1 MNILPPRSGTLW
13 QVKTPGLVAATLE
26 PVNKIEGN
34 ERWYILENIT
44 LLSREDTLLF
54 LGDENINVSHWQ
66 LMDVEEYYK
75 SGDYY
80 KKHRAAV
87 FLHNDKKIYVFY
99 DDHYDIW
106 EYKLY
111 LTQVK

>member
-1 MNILPPRSGTLW
+1 MNILSPQSGTLW
-13 QVKTPGLVAATLE
+13 QVKTPGLVAATLQ
-26 PVNKIEGN
+26 PINKNEGT

-44 LLSREDTLLF
+44 LLSRDDTMLF
-54 LGDENINVSHWQ
+54 IGDENINVSHWQ
-66 LMDVEEYYK
+66 LMDVDEYYN
-75 SGDYY
+75 SADYY

-106 EYKLY
+106 EYDLY
-111 LTQVK
+111 LSQIK